1 MEIGKDAKSSVDDEE
16 AYVLVEFAGINLEEL
31 LKSDPPPVFKMLGIH
46 ESSTILQIGPHVYT
60 GKLQNSHTTN
70 LFFETT
76 NFDAEKCNDEFD
88 LDLQNAPEKWTNFE
102 GKSCKVL
109 KMNRIFPKAKGEPSV
124 SAGEESKVGDNT
136 ATTAE
141 NLCDKG
147 IVEKLNE
154 DLEIK

>member
-1 MEIGKDAKSSVDDEE
+1 MEIGKDVESSVDEE

-70 LFFETT
+70 LFFDTT
-76 NFDAEKCNDEFD
+76 TFDAEKCNDEFD
-88 LDLQNAPEKWTNFE
+88 LDLQNAPEKWTKFE

-109 KMNRIFPKAKGEPSV
+109 KMNRIFPKAKGEPSG
-124 SAGEESKVGDNT
+124 SGEETKISDN
-136 ATTAE
+136 AAMTAE
-141 NLCDKG
+141 KLCDEG
-147 IVEKLNE
+147 IVQKLNE